1 MNRELACKEIGN
13 RGEKKCSV
21 DQILGDPACLAFKL
35 LEHFASFPVFPVS
48 WTLQGALA
56 EASSGVPEGKGE
68 KQRKRLT

>member
-1 MNRELACKEIGN
+1 M
-13 RGEKKCSV
+13 
-21 DQILGDPACLAFKL
+21 AFKL